1 MLSVRTVWMRFRKTS
16 GAPASRLPFYVVL
29 LLFYISG
36 PRVGSVPG
44 EDHRGTGRR
53 FGDTRGRGVDRVER
67 PGGRETREVLA
78 KIDTG
83 AGYSSI
89 DRDLAEDLGADLEDP
104 EDEVEI
110 ESANGEEERPLVRVR
125 IRMAGK
131 TLDTRVTVTDRS
143 ELSKDVLIGSRDLD
157 GFLIEPNAE
166 RLTSPS
172 GSRRP

>member
-1 MLSVRTVWMRFRKTS
+1 MILGEEELIELSAR
-16 GAPASRLPFYVVL
+16 
-29 LLFYISG
+29 
-36 PRVGSVPG
+36 
-44 EDHRGTGRR
+44 E
-53 FGDTRGRGVDRVER
+53 
-67 PGGRETREVLA
+67 GGETREV

-89 DRDLAEDLGADLEDP
+89 DRDLAENLGVDLEDP

-110 ESANGEEERPLVRVR
+110 ESANGEEERPLVWVR

-131 TLDTRVTVTDRS
+131 TLETRVTVTDRS

-172 GSRRP
+172 GSRQP